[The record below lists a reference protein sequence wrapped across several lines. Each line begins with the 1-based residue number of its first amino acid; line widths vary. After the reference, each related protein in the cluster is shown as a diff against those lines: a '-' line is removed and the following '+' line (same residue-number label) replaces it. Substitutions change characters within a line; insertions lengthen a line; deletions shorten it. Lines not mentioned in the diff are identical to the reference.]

1 MERPKGE
8 TALPTVKGR
17 PGVTKMQGGDGQTE
31 LVGNGAAVLQPAV
44 LVTGVTVAAGGR
56 VYTVAPLEQEEGV
69 R

>member
-1 MERPKGE
+1 
-8 TALPTVKGR
+8 
-17 PGVTKMQGGDGQTE
+17 MQGGDGQTE